1 MGKGKRTRAVRRDHA
16 EGRGTWWIAGISMP
30 LEDGTVGIVP
40 PVLGLTHDDQD
51 RAIVRATIAATH
63 WARAV
68 GLDPD
73 TVLPGLRVQAL
84 PVRHQDVPTIR
95 EDLVLLAEQHDNEDA
110 RRAARVAL
118 GDDAEAEA
126 VPVPDCIRQLK
137 SNRDAGCRPAQMVT
151 VRLEKDTAPA
161 GTTH

>member
-1 MGKGKRTRAVRRDHA
+1 MGKGKRTRAVRRGHA

-30 LEDGTVGIVP
+30 LEDGT
-40 PVLGLTHDDQD
+40 
-51 RAIVRATIAATH
+51 
-63 WARAV
+63 V